1 MNFLGFLL
9 INIYAFL
16 IILSTTVI
24 FFSKERLHKFE
35 DETYKKFLIV
45 NILISLTGLVLG
57 LAVSGVF
64 NFSEVM
70 VAILNKV
77 YVISLMLWI
86 SILTVYFLNVSFK
99 EKIDEQ
105 LLNNIFNILNIACIL
120 IVILLPIDVKV
131 SDNGAEA
138 GGAAIM
144 FAYSIFALG
153 FVTQIVCVIK
163 NHKNLTSK
171 KYIPLYI
178 FIVLGS
184 LGIGAI
190 VINPTLNYILNPI
203 FIFIAFIMFHTI
215 ENPDVK
221 MLDEVTIAKNHA
233 EKANRAKS
241 DFLSSMSHEIRT
253 PLNVIVGLS
262 EDIKKY
268 EKKIPKEVVE
278 DSNDILEAS
287 NTLLEIVGNI
297 LDINKIESE
306 KMEIIETVYNPKETI
321 SSLTKILSTRIGN
334 KPIKMNVSICEDIPF
349 ELYGDKIHV
358 KQIINNLLS
367 NAIKY
372 TEKGSIDFDVKCINK
387 NDVSNLIIT
396 VKDTGIGIKKED
408 VLKLFDKFERLDH
421 EKNITIEGTGLGL
434 AITKKLVEM
443 MNGSINVQSKYG
455 EGSMFKVSLPQKISK
470 LESDA
475 DEKTTKKVKSSKKSY
490 GKKKILI
497 VDDNKLNIKVA
508 KKALEDFNF
517 NIDEAYDGL
526 ECLEKVKNAKYDLI
540 LMDIMMPNMNGE
552 EALSKLK
559 EDKSFSIPVI
569 ALTADAIAGSENKYI
584 NEGFSTYIAKPFSKA
599 QIEEK
604 LDYIFKK

>member
-387 NDVSNLIIT
+387 DDVSNLIIT